1 MSSEYLRSLS
11 DGMADAVE
19 QAGSATVLVNARKRL
34 PVSGVLYDNDLVLS
48 VDHGIEKDEDIQVLS
63 GSGEQAVG
71 KVAGRDPGTDLAI
84 VRLDHPFGSKA
95 ALAEK
100 PGRVGQPILALGR
113 PEPEG
118 IQASFGVIT
127 MIGGAIRTVRGSVLD
142 QYLATDATPYP
153 GFSGGPL
160 IDLTGGILGINTSG
174 LVGGISLAIP
184 ASLAWK
190 TAELLVAHGRVKRG
204 YVGIRSQRV
213 ELPDAARSALGR
225 AQASGLLIVGVEPG
239 GPAASANVMMG
250 DILTGL
256 NHETVADQDD
266 LLVKLTGDVVGK
278 AVPLE
283 VIRGGQL
290 TNLTITIGERS

>member
-1 MSSEYLRSLS
+1 MSNEVLKSLS

-19 QAGSATVLVNARKRL
+19 QAGSVTVLVNARKRL
-34 PVSGVLYDNDLVLS
+34 PVSGVLYGNDLVLS
-48 VDHGIEKDEDIQVLS
+48 VDHGIEKDEDIQVLF
-63 GSGEQAVG
+63 GSGDHAVG

-84 VRLDHPFGSKA
+84 VRLDHAFGSKA
-95 ALAEK
+95 LPAEK
-100 PGRVGQPILALGR
+100 PARVGQPILALGR

-160 IDLTGGILGINTSG
+160 IDLSGGILGINTSG

-190 TAELLVAHGRVKRG
+190 TAELLVVHGRVKRG

-213 ELPDAARSALGR
+213 ELPEQARNALGR
-225 AQASGLLIVGVEPG
+225 SQSSGLLIVGVEAG
-239 GPAASANVMMG
+239 GPATNASVMVG

-256 NHETVADQDD
+256 NHEAIADQDD
-266 LLVKLTGDVVGK
+266 LLVRLSGDVVGK
-278 AVPLE
+278 AVPFE
-283 VIRGGQL
+283 VIRGGQV

>member
-1 MSSEYLRSLS
+1 MSNEILRSLS

-19 QAGSATVLVNARKRL
+19 QAGTATVLVNARKRL
-34 PVSGVLYDNDLVLS
+34 PVSGVLYANDLVLS

-84 VRLDHPFGSKA
+84 IRLDHGIGSKA
-95 ALAEK
+95 GLAEK

-127 MIGGAIRTVRGSVLD
+127 MLGGAIRTVRGSVLD

-184 ASLAWK
+184 SSLAWK

-204 YVGIRSQRV
+204 FLGIRSQRV
-213 ELPDAARSALGR
+213 ELQEQTRNALSRS
-225 AQASGLLIVGVEPG
+225 QTSGLLIVGVEAG
-239 GPAASANVMMG
+239 GPAAAAGVMIG

-256 NHETVADQDD
+256 NNEAISDQDD
-266 LLVKLTGDVVGK
+266 LLVRLSGDVVGK
-278 AVPLE
+278 AAPLE
-283 VIRGGQL
+283 VIRGGQV
-290 TNLTITIGERS
+290 TNLSITIGERS